1 MEKQLIKKI
10 ALIVAA
16 LLLVAFVVWII
27 VASLTK
33 EDEVKNREYDKA
45 EVEAAAAELLEDSKL
60 LNYIYWGKG
69 IPYVDDKSLSS
80 GSYYPADQNYLDSI
94 GIKTIE
100 DLKTLT
106 EKTYSKGMC
115 EWIYSSV
122 LSSVHSD
129 TSVAGLSRYEQVFG
143 GQNNDEPEYI
153 RVYTEANYWLVDE
166 VEYHSSVEALR
177 SEGDVVYVLVLATVT
192 SPEGKVMNTNL
203 EIGLI
208 EEEDGWRLDSPTYAR
223 YYEDYTS

>member
-1 MEKQLIKKI
+1 MDKQLIKKI

-100 DLKTLT
+100 DLKNLT

-166 VEYHSSVEALR
+166 VEYNSSVEALR

>member
-1 MEKQLIKKI
+1 MDKQIIKKI

-16 LLLVAFVVWII
+16 LLLIAFVVWII
-27 VASLTK
+27 VKSASK
-33 EDEVKNREYDKA
+33 DDEVKNREYDKA
-45 EVEAAAAELLEDSKL
+45 EVEAAASVLIEDSKL

-80 GSYYPADQNYLDSI
+80 GSYYPADENYLNTI
-94 GIKTIE
+94 GIKTIN
-100 DLKTLT
+100 DLKALT

-115 EWIYSSV
+115 EWIYSTV

-129 TSVAGLSRYEQVFG
+129 TSVAGLSRYEQVYSG
-143 GQNNDEPEYI
+143 KNNDVPEYI

-166 VEYHSSVEALR
+166 VEYHPSVEALR
-177 SEGDVVYVLVLATVT
+177 SEGETVYVLILVSVT

-203 EIGLI
+203 EIGLV